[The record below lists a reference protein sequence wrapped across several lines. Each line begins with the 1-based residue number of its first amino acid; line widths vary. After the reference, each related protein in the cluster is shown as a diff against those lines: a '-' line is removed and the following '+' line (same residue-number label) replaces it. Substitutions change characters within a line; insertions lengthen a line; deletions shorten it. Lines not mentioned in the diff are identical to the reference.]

1 MNQRIFNKNLLF
13 LVIILGF
20 TFFQGIKAER
30 KNFNSLKSCRNYQ
43 YKNGIEFKVKQ
54 QNSFQ
59 ILSTASI
66 EVLDDFLSFAIDEAE
81 VTANANLADFLKLN
95 ETLNNEEDLIKDL
108 NIRKNGKLIRR
119 KSQVQK
125 ELDFF
130 KLIFSNGFKGI
141 RLIDSCSKNGKKV
154 KVTIE
159 VTDKTYK
166 LAEFLEKKMKLR
178 K

>member
-13 LVIILGF
+13 LIIILGF
-20 TFFQGIKAER
+20 TFFHGIKAER
-30 KNFNSLKSCRNYQ
+30 NRFNSLKSCRNYS
-43 YKNGIEFKVKQ
+43 YKNGIEYKFKS

-59 ILSTASI
+59 ILSTSSI

-81 VTANANLADFLKLN
+81 VTAKANLADFLNLN
-95 ETLNNEEDLIKDL
+95 NTLNIKEDFILDL

-130 KLIFSNGFKGI
+130 KLIFSKGFKGI

-166 LAEFLEKKMKLR
+166 LAEFLEKKR
-178 K
+178 N